1 MLLHEKRHSISSSN
15 EIKKKNKP
23 RFIHFIYRYMYDVIY
38 VVHLY
43 FERLIDFVE
52 GITSTLTII
61 YERNKEQELMR
72 NVINIK

>member
-1 MLLHEKRHSISSSN
+1 MLLHEKRHSISSSK

-23 RFIHFIYRYMYDVIY
+23 RFIHSIYRYVYVIY

-52 GITSTLTII
+52 GITSTLTIT
-61 YERNKEQELMR
+61 YERNEKQELMR
-72 NVINIK
+72 NINSKDS

>member
-1 MLLHEKRHSISSSN
+1 
-15 EIKKKNKP
+15 
-23 RFIHFIYRYMYDVIY
+23 MYVIY

>member
-1 MLLHEKRHSISSSN
+1 MLLHEKRHSISSSK

-23 RFIHFIYRYMYDVIY
+23 RFIHSINRYVIY

-52 GITSTLTII
+52 GITSTLTIT

>member
-1 MLLHEKRHSISSSN
+1 MKKDIPYLLLKKYKRKISHVSSISY
-15 EIKKKNKP
+15 I
-23 RFIHFIYRYMYDVIY
+23 DVIY